1 MRLTIAKTLF
11 LDEVPEEID
20 ENYATIEDRMIGVR
34 QMIKDASENA
44 REGRY
49 IDSVELLEK
58 TRQALSMLDQN
69 LEELQSLSISY
80 DQVRLAQHMPPQQN
94 TGAME
99 GDE

>member
-20 ENYATIEDRMIGVR
+20 ENYSTIEDRMIGVN

-69 LEELQSLSISY
+69 LEELQSLCISY
-80 DQVRLAQHMPPQQN
+80 DQIRLAQHMPPQQN

>member
-20 ENYATIEDRMIGVR
+20 ENYLTVEDRVIGIR
-34 QMIKDASENA
+34 QLIKDASESA

-69 LEELQSLSISY
+69 LEELQSLCISY
-80 DQVRLAQHMPPQQN
+80 DQIRLAQHMPPQQN